1 MENRTSRR
9 NITVFGHRGA
19 RGIYPENTMAGFQYL
34 QDIGINAVEFDVQN
48 AANRLTIVAHDP
60 YVPMP
65 DGASGEMR
73 SQLIRHTKATDLTK
87 IKVGALQPW
96 KRLRNPVSR
105 SSTPS

>member
-1 MENRTSRR
+1 MGDGASRR

-48 AANRLTIVAHDP
+48 AANRLTIIAHDP
-60 YVPMP
+60 YVTMP

-73 SQLIRHTKATDLTK
+73 SQLIRHTKARDLTK
-87 IKVGALQPW
+87 LKVGALS
-96 KRLRNPVSR
+96 PVSYTHLTLPTNR
-105 SSTPS
+105 EV